1 MTSSSFMPFSLD
13 IQALYRQSGTDILM
27 FLTAMLGYW
36 MLQSV
41 KQARATSLKVT
52 CKESHE
58 QECPSYS
65 TSNIVDIQTPPPK
78 VCKVDSKPSQAVA
91 AQPQPRLEKVSVVQ
105 NPPKP
110 AIAGKK
116 KPLSVHEHLSLMR
129 NHAVSRNIK
138 DTLHEFQAIQQNGE
152 PVTSAM
158 YNSVLQAWINCGN
171 IWAAENCLDQARD
184 AGLADEMSFVTL
196 VKALVPIGDL
206 EKARALVDEMKETM
220 PSPSVASFDDLL
232 LCFARGGL
240 LNDGICLLK
249 HMHEVGVQPAQATL
263 CAVAKLLN
271 GARCIH
277 LKSSEMWQVLSK
289 YDFDSKCVDEL
300 AQKYPS
306 EIPRLLAVVS
316 QADACDAKKCIH
328 EVEIKGNIA
337 GIEAAVATLTQPD
350 FMKELGTVD
359 SPLEGQ
365 RDEHQDTMKRAQAAA
380 VLRCVSKQ
388 GLHLPW
394 NIEEA
399 MLQYLGSDVYFLRL
413 NFESNSIRAP
423 LLDELS
429 CRHPRLALRHC
440 WVKPSFGC
448 CGQRTL
454 SNAEDIDESAFNRH
468 INAEYRKE
476 MS

>member
-1 MTSSSFMPFSLD
+1 MTTSALPFSLD

-36 MLQSV
+36 MLQRV
-41 KQARATSLKVT
+41 KQARATSLKIP
-52 CKESHE
+52 CSKS
-58 QECPSYS
+58 QECPCYS
-65 TSNIVDIQTPPPK
+65 TSDIVDIQTPPPK
-78 VCKVDSKPSQAVA
+78 ACKVDSKHSQAVA
-91 AQPQPRLEKVSVVQ
+91 SQPQPRLEKASVVP

-110 AIAGKK
+110 AVAVQKQA
-116 KPLSVHEHLSLMR
+116 LSVHERLSLMR
-129 NHAVSRNIK
+129 NYAASGKIK
-138 DTLHEFQAIQQNGE
+138 DTLREFEAIQQNAE

-184 AGLADEMSFVTL
+184 AGLVDETSFVTL
-196 VKALVPIGDL
+196 VKALVLIGDL
-206 EKARALVDEMKETM
+206 EKARALVDEMKETV
-220 PSPSVASFDDLL
+220 PSPRIASFDALL
-232 LCFARGGL
+232 LCFARAGL
-240 LNDGICLLK
+240 LNDGVCLLK
-249 HMHEVGVQPAQATL
+249 HMHERGVQPAQATL
-263 CAVAKLLN
+263 CAVAKLLT
-271 GARCIH
+271 GARCIQ
-277 LKSSEMWQVLSK
+277 LKSSEIWQVLLK
-289 YDFDSKCVDEL
+289 YDFDSKRIDEL
-300 AQKYPS
+300 VQKYPC
-306 EIPRLLAVVS
+306 ELPRLLAVVS

-350 FMKELGTVD
+350 FMKELGTAD
-359 SPLEGQ
+359 RLLDGQ

-394 NIEEA
+394 SIEES

-413 NFESNSIRAP
+413 NFDSNSIRVP
-423 LLDELS
+423 LLDEFS
-429 CRHPRLALRHC
+429 CRHPRLGLRHC
-440 WVKPSFGC
+440 WVKPSFGS

-454 SNAEDIDESAFNRH
+454 SNAEEIDESAFNRH